1 MAEFT
6 VFPAKMEQRPQNI
19 RNMAGTMNRYISS
32 IGNIER
38 NLAVSGQA
46 KSAIR
51 SSLSGLRRNLD
62 QRSRSMNSM
71 AECLSA
77 AAQLYKST
85 EKSITSEKTNQ
96 QKISSPQGNAA
107 KSASVFGG
115 SAAVAGTVLG
125 IKSAGETKGDAFGAS
140 WDAKFESGAKWKN
153 GKLDSV
159 SLFKASAS
167 GEAYVAQGGAKG
179 NIGLASV
186 EGKGSVGKVSAKGE
200 VGAALYKDGKLA
212 PQIGA
217 RAEVS
222 AVGAEGEANAA
233 FGSKNN
239 NVHAKVNGKA
249 GVANAYAEASAGR
262 MTYKTESGELKTTDG
277 VKLEAGAEAY
287 AWEVKASA
295 GVDVFGIKIDVGTSG
310 KAVGAGVEIGYTQ
323 TTGGMKGK
331 LGLGVGLG
339 AEVEVS
345 IDWSDFKLG
354 W

>member
-62 QRSRSMNSM
+62 QRSRSVNNM
-71 AECLSA
+71 AECLSE

-85 EKSITSEKTNQ
+85 EKLIASEKKNQ

-107 KSASVFGG
+107 KSVSVFGG

-125 IKSAGETKGDAFGAS
+125 IKSAGEAKGDAFGAS

-153 GKLDSV
+153 GKLDS
-159 SLFKASAS
+159 LTLAS
-167 GEAYVAQGGAKG
+167 GSVEGEIHAAQGSLKG
-179 NIGLASV
+179 NIGLASG
-186 EGKGSVGKVSAKGE
+186 EAKGSVGKVSGKGS
-200 VGAALYKDGKLA
+200 VNASLYKDGKFA
-212 PQIGA
+212 PQIGIKGEA
-217 RAEVS
+217 S
-222 AVGAEGEANAA
+222 AVAIEGETNAK
-233 FGSKNN
+233 FGTENN
-239 NVHAKVNGKA
+239 NVHGKVNGKA
-249 GVANAYAEASAGR
+249 GVAKAYGEASVGR
-262 MTYKTESGELKTTDG
+262 VTYKTESGEVKTTDG

-287 AWEVKASA
+287 AGEVKVSG
-295 GVDVFGIKIDVGTSG
+295 GVNIFGIKIDVGATG
-310 KAVGAGVEIGYTQ
+310 KAGGVGAKVGYTQ
-323 TTGGMKGK
+323 TTGCVKGK
-331 LGLGVGLG
+331 LGLGLGLG
-339 AEVEVS
+339 AEVELS
-345 IDWSDFKLG
+345 IDWSNFKLG